1 MCRFCSVDS
10 RSKGCIL
17 DKAFNDLIDEIT
29 GGTTV
34 VFSVGKN
41 TTFQRDSD
49 SLTVRYQSERGR
61 VVEHRLKTIEELVEG
76 SAEFKSSEDDWMD
89 KYLPLLTAIETAI
102 DGRYIKDPDLKDKMV
117 LVVVERLVQRPD
129 IRMDS
134 PLVDDIQAN
143 LRLIL
148 STMRYSRK
156 EVVGSLRKVQKSIKR
171 HHSAEG
177 ATGYLDFIRKSF
189 AKVVEKQEHKQE

>member
-1 MCRFCSVDS
+1 
-10 RSKGCIL
+10 L

-49 SLTVRYQSERGR
+49 ALIVRYQSESGR
-61 VVEHRLKTIEELVEG
+61 VIEHRLKTIEELVEG
-76 SAEFKSSEDDWMD
+76 TAEFESSDDDWMD

-102 DGRYIKDPDLKDKMV
+102 DGRYIKDSDLKDKTV

-129 IRMDS
+129 TRMDS

-156 EVVGSLRKVQKSIKR
+156 EVVGSLRKVRKSIKR

-189 AKVVEKQEHKQE
+189 AKAVEKQERDKQE

>member
-1 MCRFCSVDS
+1 M
-10 RSKGCIL
+10 
-17 DKAFNDLIDEIT
+17 DKTFNDQIDAIT

-41 TTFQRDSD
+41 TIFQRDGD
-49 SLTVRYQSERGR
+49 ALIVRYQSKSGQ

-76 SAEFKSSEDDWMD
+76 SEEFRSSDGDWMD

-129 IRMDS
+129 MRMDS

-148 STMRYSRK
+148 STVRYSRK

-177 ATGYLDFIRKSF
+177 TTGYLDFIRRSF
-189 AKVVEKQEHKQE
+189 AKALERQEQDKQE

>member
-1 MCRFCSVDS
+1 
-10 RSKGCIL
+10 L
-17 DKAFNDLIDEIT
+17 DKTFNDSISAIT
-29 GGTTV
+29 GGATV
-34 VFSVGKN
+34 VFSIGKN
-41 TTFQRDSD
+41 TTFRRDGD
-49 SLTVRYQSERGR
+49 TLVVRYLSESGQ

-76 SAEFKSSEDDWMD
+76 NAEFESSDDDWMD

-117 LVVVERLVQRPD
+117 LLVVERLVQRPD
-129 IRMDS
+129 MRMDS
-134 PLVDDIQAN
+134 PLIDDIQAN
-143 LRLIL
+143 LKLIL

-171 HHSAEG
+171 HHSAGG

-189 AKVVEKQEHKQE
+189 AKAVEKQKQDKQ